1 MLVEEKNGLKGG
13 TPEEMKEEKE
23 GWKDETKEFIT
34 VLNKGEVV
42 SEVYEDLFRGFINTI
57 SGGFAGGGVSS
68 LAWKKHLRNAHTIN
82 YVFKKRRMPPMLY
95 TNEDFQ
101 DIDPEQDDPMVIMVE
116 ITEYVV
122 MKTLVD
128 QGSCID
134 ILFWET
140 FCKLNMREENM
151 IPY

>member
-13 TPEEMKEEKE
+13 TTEELKGEMKEEKE

-34 VLNKGEVV
+34 VLSKGEVV

-57 SGGFAGGGVSS
+57 SGGFAGGEVSS
-68 LAWKKHLRNAHTIN
+68 LAWKKHLSNAHTIN
-82 YVFKKRRMPPMLY
+82 YVFKKRRMPPMLF

-116 ITEYVV
+116 IAEYVV

-140 FCKLNMREENM
+140 F
-151 IPY
+151 